1 MAQTQPHERPEPTM
15 RESWGVILRSL
26 RPQASASHLLA
37 GLLCA
42 LLGFALVTQVRHTQS
57 SGLSALRQS
66 DLVQLLEETTD
77 HSRELRTR
85 VTELERTR
93 DELASGTNQQQ
104 AALEAATARAGTQGV
119 LSGRLPAVGPG
130 ITLTVNDLHR
140 SLTASTYVTILTEL
154 RNAGA
159 EAVQVDG
166 QRVTAETFF
175 LDGPD
180 GVLVDG
186 VLVGNPAVWLVIGDS
201 HTISQALEIPGGA
214 LSLVRSQSAVASV
227 ATAEELQV
235 TATRVPHE
243 LRFASPVPDE
253 G

>member
-1 MAQTQPHERPEPTM
+1 MAQVPESLPERSTKETW
-15 RESWGVILRSL
+15 RELLRAV
-26 RPQASASHLLA
+26 RPKASAGQILV
-37 GLLCA
+37 GVLCA
-42 LLGFALVTQVRHTQS
+42 LLGFALVTQARHTQS
-57 SGLSALRQS
+57 TGLSALRQS
-66 DLVQLLEETTD
+66 DLVRLLEDTTD
-77 HSRELRTR
+77 HSRELRSR
-85 VTELERTR
+85 VIELERTR

-104 AALEAATARAGTQGV
+104 AALEAATARAGVQGI

-130 ITLTVNDLHR
+130 VRLTLNDASR
-140 SLTASTYVTILTEL
+140 SLTASTYVSILTEL

-186 VLVGNPAVWLVIGDS
+186 VLVANPARWLVIGDP

-214 LSLVRSQSAVASV
+214 LALVRSQGGRASLTTSDEV
-227 ATAEELQV
+227 EV
-235 TATRVPHE
+235 TATRQAAE
-243 LRFASPVPDE
+243 LRFATPVDE
-253 G
+253 D

>member
-1 MAQTQPHERPEPTM
+1 
-15 RESWGVILRSL
+15 
-26 RPQASASHLLA
+26 LLT

-77 HSRELRTR
+77 RSRELRAR

-104 AALEAATARAGTQGV
+104 AALEAATARAQTHGV

-130 ITLTVNDLHR
+130 ITLVVNDLQR
-140 SLTASTYVTILTEL
+140 SLPASTFVTILTEL

-166 QRVTAETFF
+166 QRVTAETYF

-186 VLVGNPAVWLVIGDS
+186 VLVASRATWLVIGDAR
-201 HTISQALEIPGGA
+201 TIEPALEIPGGVLA
-214 LSLVRSQSAVASV
+214 LVRGQGAL
-227 ATAEELQV
+227 ATV
-235 TATRVPHE
+235 TTTDEVHVDATRVPNE

-253 G
+253 E

>member
-1 MAQTQPHERPEPTM
+1 MSDPVPESSPDRSA
-15 RESWGVILRSL
+15 REAWGVILRGL
-26 RPQASASHLLA
+26 RPQARASHLLT

-57 SGLSALRQS
+57 TGLSALRQS

-77 HSRELRTR
+77 RSRELRTR
-85 VTELERTR
+85 VAELERTR
-93 DELASGTNQQQ
+93 DERASGTNQQQ

-130 ITLTVNDLHR
+130 ITLVVNDSPR
-140 SLTASTYVTILTEL
+140 SLPASTYVTLLTEL

-166 QRVTAETFF
+166 QRVTAETYF

-186 VLVGNPAVWLVIGDS
+186 VLVGNPAVWLVIGDPP
-201 HTISQALEIPGGA
+201 TIGPALEIPGGA
-214 LSLVRSQSAVASV
+214 LALVRSQGAVATV
-227 ATAEELQV
+227 TTTDELRV
-235 TATRVPHE
+235 DATRVPRE

-253 G
+253 D

>member
-1 MAQTQPHERPEPTM
+1 MTHVPERPESSA
-15 RESWGVILRSL
+15 RESWSLLLRAL
-26 RPQASASHLLA
+26 RPKASAGQVLV
-37 GLLCA
+37 GVLCA
-42 LLGFALVTQVRHTQS
+42 LLGFALVTQVRHTHA

-66 DLVQLLEETTD
+66 DLVRLLEETTD
-77 HSRELRTR
+77 RSRELRSR
-85 VTELERTR
+85 VAELERTR

-104 AALEAATARAGTQGV
+104 AALEAATARAGTQGI

-130 ITLTVNDLHR
+130 VRLTLSDPSRV
-140 SLTASTYVTILTEL
+140 LTASTYVTILTEL

-186 VLVGNPAVWLVIGDS
+186 VLVQNPTSWHVIGDP

-214 LSLVRSQSAVASV
+214 LALVRSQGASSTLTTSEQV
-227 ATAEELQV
+227 EV
-235 TATRVPHE
+235 TATRTVPE
-243 LRFASPVPDE
+243 LRFATPVE
-253 G
+253 SG

>member
-1 MAQTQPHERPEPTM
+1 MSTETLPPERPA
-15 RESWGVILRSL
+15 RESWALLMRAL
-26 RPQASASHLLA
+26 RPQASTSQLLV
-37 GLLCA
+37 GILCA
-42 LLGFALVTQVRHTQS
+42 LLGFALVTQLRHTQT

-66 DLVQLLEETTD
+66 DLVRLLEETTD
-77 HSRELRTR
+77 RSRELRSR

-104 AALEAATARAGTQGV
+104 AALEAATARASTQGI

-130 ITLTVNDLHR
+130 VRLILSDSSRV
-140 SLTASTYVTILTEL
+140 LTAASYVTILTEL

-159 EAVQVDG
+159 EAVQIDS

-186 VLVGNPAVWLVIGDS
+186 VVVPNPVVWRVIGDP
-201 HTISQALEIPGGA
+201 HTIGQALDIPGGA
-214 LSLVRSQSAVASV
+214 LSLVRSQGASAAV
-227 ATAEELQV
+227 TQV
-235 TATRVPHE
+235 DDVEITATRRPGE
-243 LRFASPVPDE
+243 LRFATPVEE